1 MAETLQQHGEMLK
14 FLAATKPAT
23 AKTIVNAASPEFVR
37 VLCECCHNVL
47 KGNVPLTANQKRI
60 LCGHKNKLRAL
71 TQKKL
76 SIKRRKQILQ
86 QDGFLGAL
94 IGPIVGV
101 LKSVFGF

>member
-1 MAETLQQHGEMLK
+1 MAETLKKHGEMLK
-14 FLAATKPAT
+14 FLSAMKPAT
-23 AKTIVNAASPEFVR
+23 AKTIVKAVSPEFIR

-47 KGNVPLTANQKRI
+47 KGNVPLTANQKRK
-60 LCGHKNKLRAL
+60 LCRHKNKLRSL

-86 QDGFLGAL
+86 QGGFLGAL

-101 LKSVFGF
+101 LKSVLGF